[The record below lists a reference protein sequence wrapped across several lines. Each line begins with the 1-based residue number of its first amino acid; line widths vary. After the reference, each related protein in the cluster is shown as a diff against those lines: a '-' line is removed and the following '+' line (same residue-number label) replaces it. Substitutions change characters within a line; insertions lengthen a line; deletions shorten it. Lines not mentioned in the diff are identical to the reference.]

1 MLDQKVV
8 VTDIEEVIK
17 RLNTRNSSFDN
28 LREIVAL
35 SEERKSLIND
45 LEKLKEKRNINS
57 KKIGELIVQK
67 DLTQAEELKQ
77 LVNNE
82 KKDIEAIETKLEL
95 IENSILKII
104 EVVPNLPDQS
114 VPVGKDEEDNIE
126 IRRWGEPTRHL
137 FETIEHDKIASQLN
151 IIDFERGVKLSG
163 ARFVVYK
170 GMGARLERALM
181 NLMLDQH
188 HKRNYVEIEPPILV
202 QPQIMYGTGNLPKFA
217 DDAYYIEKDNLYL
230 VPTAEVP
237 VTNLYRE
244 EILKEEQL
252 PIYHCAYTPCFRQE
266 AGSAGK
272 DTKGIIRL
280 HQFKKVELVK
290 FVKQE
295 ESFNEL
301 EKMVLDVENILQLL
315 KIPYRVIVLCTGDM
329 GFSSAKTYDIELW
342 MPGQNKYREVSS
354 CSNCTDFQARRMK
367 LRYRDKDEKIK
378 YVHTLNGSGLAID
391 RVIAAILEN
400 FQNEDGT
407 VNIPEILQPYMQGEK
422 EIK

>member
-8 VTDIEEVIK
+8 ATDIEEVIK
-17 RLNTRNSSFDN
+17 RLNTRNNSFDN

-35 SEERKSLIND
+35 SEERKTLIND

-57 KKIGELIVQK
+57 KKIGELIAQK
-67 DLTQAEELKQ
+67 DLTQAEELKK
-77 LVNNE
+77 LVNSE
-82 KKDIEAIETKLEL
+82 KKDIETIETKLEL

-114 VPVGKDEEDNIE
+114 VPVGKDEEDNVE
-126 IRRWGEPTRHL
+126 IRRWGEPTKHS
-137 FETIEHDKIASQLN
+137 FETKEHDKIASQLN